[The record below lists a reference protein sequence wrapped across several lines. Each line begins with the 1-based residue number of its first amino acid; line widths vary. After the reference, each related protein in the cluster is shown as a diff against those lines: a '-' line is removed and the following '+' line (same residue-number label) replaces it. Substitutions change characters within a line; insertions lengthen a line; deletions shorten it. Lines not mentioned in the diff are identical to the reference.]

1 MRSGMPKLIPSL
13 SQPFQLIS
21 ISRLQESI
29 VSLNITPVMPLS
41 TVKAN
46 EVKDTML
53 SISTTW
59 NVHVKFILFIF
70 VYSLKV
76 INIIKDSNFIITKLQ
91 IIYIMAISFIIDFI
105 LVYIDKFF
113 KRKNKLEC
121 RQWSFKMMRYFQ
133 LL

>member
-41 TVKAN
+41 TIKAN

-70 VYSLKV
+70 FYSLKF
-76 INIIKDSNFIITKLQ
+76 INIIKYSNFIITKLQ
-91 IIYIMAISFIIDFI
+91 IIYIMAIIFIIDFI
-105 LVYIDKFF
+105 FSLY
-113 KRKNKLEC
+113 
-121 RQWSFKMMRYFQ
+121 
-133 LL
+133 